1 MKTIGKQNLKYEIF
15 EHGVF
20 TQIRP
25 VRVGDLGTR
34 PKIQKTMAGAL
45 NLNFYRRIFFSEK
58 GYYLRDVKKVLFL
71 CCFWIHF
78 NRSIKILMEFLLFM
92 LFKIGSVMF

>member
-20 TQIRP
+20 TQIRT

-34 PKIQKTMAGAL
+34 LKIRKFMPGAL
-45 NLNFYRRIFFSEK
+45 YFNFYRRIFLAMKAS
-58 GYYLRDVKKVLFL
+58 Y
-71 CCFWIHF
+71 
-78 NRSIKILMEFLLFM
+78 
-92 LFKIGSVMF
+92 